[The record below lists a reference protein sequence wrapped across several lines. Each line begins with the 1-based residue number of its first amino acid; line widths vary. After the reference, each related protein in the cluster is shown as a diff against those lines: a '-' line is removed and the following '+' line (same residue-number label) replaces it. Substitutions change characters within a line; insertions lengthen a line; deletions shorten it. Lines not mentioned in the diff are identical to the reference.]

1 MRTQHLIT
9 VIKHN
14 IGHIIFNRPDVHNAF
29 DDVMIRSLHAALEKF
44 EKDDTVRV
52 VKISA
57 NGKSF
62 SAGADLAWMQRVASF
77 SHDENVKDATA
88 LSDCLHLLKFLK
100 KPVIAEIQGPAF
112 GGGVGM
118 VACCDI
124 AIASVQATF
133 CFSEVRVGLIPAVIS
148 PYVIAAIG
156 ERAARRYFLTAELMS
171 ADDAA
176 RLGLIH
182 HVVSQDK
189 LENAT
194 QKIIDCLLANGTQAV
209 QNSKQLINRVSAHPY
224 DPSHRQ
230 KNIEAIAS
238 ARASKEGQV
247 GMRAFLEKNR

>member
-1 MRTQHLIT
+1 MLIST
-9 VIKHN
+9 IKN
-14 IGHIIFNRPDVHNAF
+14 NTGHIIFNRPDVHNAF
-29 DDVMIRSLHAALEKF
+29 DDVMIRSLQTALEKF
-44 EKDDTVRV
+44 EKNDAVRV

-62 SAGADLAWMQRVASF
+62 SAGADLAWMKKIASF
-77 SHDENVKDATA
+77 SQDENSKDATA

-100 KPVIAEIQGPAF
+100 KPTIAEIQGPAF
-112 GGGVGM
+112 GGGVGI

-133 CFSEVRVGLIPAVIS
+133 CFSEVRMGLLPAVIS

-171 ADDAA
+171 ADDAV

-182 HVVSQDK
+182 QVVSQDK

-194 QKIIDCLLANGTQAV
+194 QKIIDCLLANGAQAV
-209 QNSKQLINRVSAHPY
+209 QNAKQLINRVSTNPY

-238 ARASKEGQV
+238 ARASKEGQM
-247 GMRAFLEKNR
+247 GISAFLEKNS